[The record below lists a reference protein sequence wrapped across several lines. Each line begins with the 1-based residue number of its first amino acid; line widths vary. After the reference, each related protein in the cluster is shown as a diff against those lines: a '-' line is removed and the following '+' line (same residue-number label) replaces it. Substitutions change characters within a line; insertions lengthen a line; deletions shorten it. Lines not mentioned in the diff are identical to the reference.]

1 MQRKPE
7 LLQVFPSFPQ
17 AWYPWA
23 SWWGLAWKNPH
34 NPTLYYIILC
44 HITIQTFTPH
54 NPTHLYTHRV
64 LVGVSCGLNGV
75 NRLLRYRCRLQCT
88 LSLEKAVQSGKFRF
102 FQILCHIRIDVQRRR
117 DIRMPQGIL
126 DTPSHPQAESL
137 PGSEGNPGSVCWRS
151 WKCCRSSRIPR
162 TADRPP
168 AAWSCRS
175 GR

>member
-1 MQRKPE
+1 MFSMQRKPE
-7 LLQVFPSFPQ
+7 LLRVFPSFQQ
-17 AWYPWA
+17 AWYPWD

-75 NRLLRYRCRLQCT
+75 NRLLRNSCRLQCT

-126 DTPSHPQAESL
+126 GDFDIYASLAHPCGKCFS
-137 PGSEGNPGSVCWRS
+137 NHKRS
-151 WKCCRSSRIPR
+151 DIINSAPEHDKNQV
-162 TADRPP
+162 
-168 AAWSCRS
+168 
-175 GR
+175 

>member
-7 LLQVFPSFPQ
+7 LLRVFPSFQQ

-126 DTPSHPQAESL
+126 GDFDIYASLAHPCVNVFPIINAATSLTAHPSTTKI
-137 PGSEGNPGSVCWRS
+137 RYR
-151 WKCCRSSRIPR
+151 K
-162 TADRPP
+162 
-168 AAWSCRS
+168 
-175 GR
+175 GRWT